1 MKTTPQVLVVD
12 DGELDDI
19 REILVE
25 LGVEFALLRGG
36 AIPDKIGPP
45 SRLFVATPRRALL
58 AQPWKKP
65 KPGEPAP
72 TRVGIVEEDS
82 NTLRAMLRK
91 LGFHL
96 LIRRP
101 VNPYALRL
109 ILLRAIYEGEERRHE
124 DRVPIGAPVAFRNG
138 FQRRPGTVAELSQR
152 GGRLLS
158 ASPPRLG
165 SRITLQLDVPETSRK
180 LSLRARVVRAS
191 DEPVAEGQHAVAFA
205 FEDHQHSP
213 DLDRVL
219 RHYSSGPAQLATEFE
234 GELHE
239 VEGEPQLP
247 LAAPSSDA
255 ERRKHERFVFRSQV
269 IGLSEE
275 AATVLV
281 GHDLSIGG
289 MRVTGARGLE
299 PGLRLRLAVFGAPNE
314 EPILVRGEVTRTE
327 DGAHGLRFIEVGA
340 EAAGRL
346 EKLVAHLPSVESLD
360 LDEAEGLGAVVTRIV
375 GLDD

>member
-19 REILVE
+19 REILAE

-36 AIPDKIGPP
+36 AIPDKIAPP

-72 TRVGIVEEDS
+72 TRVGIVAEDS

-138 FQRRPGTVAELSQR
+138 FQRRPGMVAELSQR

-165 SRITLQLDVPETSRK
+165 SRITLQLDVPETSRR

-191 DEPVAEGQHAVAFA
+191 GEPVTDGQHEVAFA

-219 RHYSSGPAQLATEFE
+219 QHYRSGPAQLATEFE
-234 GELHE
+234 GELLA
-239 VEGEPQLP
+239 EGEPQLP

-299 PGLRLRLAVFGAPNE
+299 PGLRLRLAVFGAPHE

-340 EAAGRL
+340 EAAARL